1 MTRTATHC
9 ARLVLASLL
18 AISLHATAQQQP
30 KAQPQPQQRPTTITF
45 YEQEGFA
52 GRWFSTERRINNFNR
67 FGFNDR
73 ANSVKV
79 RGGRW
84 EVCTAPRFEGRC
96 AVLRR
101 GDYPSLRDTGLEERI
116 SSARPVQRG
125 SREWDRREAYD
136 RQQPQDRR

>member
-9 ARLVLASLL
+9 ARVVLASLL
-18 AISLHATAQQQP
+18 AISVHAVAQP
-30 KAQPQPQQRPTTITF
+30 KGQPQRPTSITF
-45 YEQEGFA
+45 YEQEGYS
-52 GRWFSTERRINNFNR
+52 GRWFATEGRIANFNR

-96 AVLRR
+96 VVLRR

-125 SREWDRREAYD
+125 SREWNRSEAYD
-136 RQQPQDRR
+136 RRQTPDRR